1 MNFNH
6 MIDHTILKA
15 DATETDVIRLC
26 AEAKEYGFAS
36 VCVNSSFVPLVHKQ
50 LLGSGVK
57 TGCVVGFPLGV

>member
-26 AEAKEYGFAS
+26 AEGEGIRLCLGLRQFEALSRSYT
-36 VCVNSSFVPLVHKQ
+36 NSFSAAA
-50 LLGSGVK
+50 
-57 TGCVVGFPLGV
+57 